1 MRVGVGMANF
11 VPDFWSDFFVFLG
24 WPGLAKAESARTG
37 LPSGI
42 SWHIRPPLKRSPLG
56 LAFRPAYP
64 PAPKAESTI
73 PHLAKV
79 ESGLHPPA
87 KAESTTPLSGV
98 HTPLWCPLLRKRGH
112 HTLCQISTPPRP
124 LRTRFVGSYGS
135 TLASIIHLVVHLK
148 HLAVDFCTYFCC

>member
-1 MRVGVGMANF
+1 MANF
-11 VPDFWSDFFVFLG
+11 VPDFWSDFLFFWDG
-24 WPGLAKAESARTG
+24 PAW
-37 LPSGI
+37 
-42 SWHIRPPLKRSPLG
+42 LKRSPLG

-98 HTPLWCPLLRKRGH
+98 HTPP
-112 HTLCQISTPPRP
+112 
-124 LRTRFVGSYGS
+124 
-135 TLASIIHLVVHLK
+135 VVSS
-148 HLAVDFCTYFCC
+148 FT